1 MAHLSCC
8 LRLAGEETVLT
19 AVLTLLATVKYCEMF
34 LLSCSVRS
42 AALDIFPLR
51 LLYPAS
57 RPSPAVSVI

>member
-1 MAHLSCC
+1 MARLSCC
-8 LRLAGEETVLT
+8 LCLAGEETVLT
-19 AVLTLLATVKYCEMF
+19 ALLASVKYCEMF

-42 AALDIFPLR
+42 AALDIFPRR